1 MYGKHIP
8 WIFLLLLLLFST
20 KQGINTHISQKY

>member
-1 MYGKHIP
+1 MYGMHIP
-8 WIFLLLLLLFST
+8 WIFLLLLLFSR